1 MKPFPSTFKEGDE
14 VQNKINILLLSKEII
29 ILTKYGKFSASKHG
43 LGMQSGWEQVELSR
57 EMIMKEDLN
66 K

>member
-1 MKPFPSTFKEGDE
+1 MKAMKPFPSTFKEGDE

-43 LGMQSGWEQVELSR
+43 LGM
-57 EMIMKEDLN
+57 
-66 K
+66 